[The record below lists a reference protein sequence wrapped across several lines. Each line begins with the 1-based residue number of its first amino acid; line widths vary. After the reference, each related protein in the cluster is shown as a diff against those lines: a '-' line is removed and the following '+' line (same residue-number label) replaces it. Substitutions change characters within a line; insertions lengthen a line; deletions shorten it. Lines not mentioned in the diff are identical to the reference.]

1 MRWRISLPAA
11 RPRTALAREFIV
23 SDVDTATET
32 MRLEVRR
39 LISGSREAVF
49 RAWTTP
55 ETMEKFMCPGRRDS
69 ARVTCDP
76 RPGGRFTID
85 MMGDQGQVW
94 HHEGEYL
101 EVTAP
106 SRLKFTWISA
116 STHHRATVV
125 TVDFLDRDGK
135 TEVVLVHE
143 GLPDQKE
150 RDGHTVGWTEILKQ
164 VDWALAA

>member
-1 MRWRISLPAA
+1 M
-11 RPRTALAREFIV
+11 
-23 SDVDTATET
+23 SDVATATET
-32 MRLEVRR
+32 MHLEIRR
-39 LISGSREAVF
+39 LISGPREAVF
-49 RAWTTP
+49 RAWITR
-55 ETMEKFMCPGRRDS
+55 ETMEQFMCPGRLDS

-116 STHHRATVV
+116 STENRATVV
-125 TVDFLDRDGK
+125 TIDFLDRDGK
-135 TEVVLVHE
+135 TELVLVHE
-143 GLPDQKE
+143 GLPNEKA
-150 RDGHTVGWTEILKQ
+150 RDGHAVGWTEILNQ
-164 VDWALAA
+164 MDGSISREED